1 MGIIVGKMKIRQ
13 NIEKPHFQ
21 LHQNQ
26 ALKMKEENNNC
37 HKWQVYTLLFL
48 CSSGWLWQT
57 MSVRAQEGMPQLP
70 EVPGL
75 PRLIEEMQQEEMP
88 ELEPTPPLPVGTPP
102 PVPIQGP
109 EISIPS
115 KQEYTLGPG
124 DRIQIDIFNVPEYS
138 GENGK
143 HQVQIDGS
151 INLPLIGNVPVRGL
165 TVEAAKARIEAR
177 YAQYLQI
184 PLVNLNVI
192 APRPLQIALAGEVQ
206 RPGSYTMSPTFE
218 GGGAGQ
224 AASQLPSI
232 TQALKMA
239 GGITG
244 AADIRQVKVRR
255 PQPQGPE
262 KIISINLWDL
272 IQNGDLRQNISL
284 RDGDSIFVPSITNP
298 DLAESTQLAS
308 ANFSDNNTQPINI
321 AVVGEVERPGPY
333 VLMPESNL
341 GAGNTEQSPGAEL
354 MALNTLTKAIKLAG
368 GITPMADIRQI
379 QVRRPTRTGI
389 EQVIEVDLWGLLQS
403 GDLTQDLLL
412 QSGDTIIVPT
422 AMDIDPDE
430 LAEIRASSFS
440 PEVLDINVV
449 GEVVKP
455 GSIPLPPKSSLNQ
468 AILAAGGFK
477 QTRAKKETVELI
489 RLNPN
494 GTVSQRIIEVD
505 LSAEVN
511 EDNNPHLLDNDVV
524 IVGRSRRAV
533 LSDEVNTIVSPFLGP
548 LFGILRLINILD

>member
-1 MGIIVGKMKIRQ
+1 M
-13 NIEKPHFQ
+13 
-21 LHQNQ
+21 
-26 ALKMKEENNNC
+26 AA
-37 HKWQVYTLLFL
+37 
-48 CSSGWLWQT
+48 
-57 MSVRAQEGMPQLP
+57 RAQEGMPQLP

-75 PRLIEEMQQEEMP
+75 PRLIEEMP
-88 ELEPTPPLPVGTPP
+88 EFEATPPLPVEAPP
-102 PVPIQGP
+102 PLPFRGS
-109 EISIPS
+109 ENSLPS

-124 DRIQIDIFNVPEYS
+124 DSIQIDIFNVPEYS

-143 HQVQIDGS
+143 HQIQIDGS
-151 INLPLIGNVPVRGL
+151 INLPLIGNVSVRGL
-165 TVEAAKARIEAR
+165 NVEQAKALIEAQ
-177 YAQYLQI
+177 YGKYLQI

-206 RPGSYTMSPTFE
+206 RPGSYTMSATIE

-224 AASQLPSI
+224 AASQLPTI
-232 TQALKMA
+232 TQALKTA

-284 RDGDSIFVPSITNP
+284 RDGDSIFIPSITNP
-298 DLAESTQLAS
+298 DITESTQLAA
-308 ANFSDNNTQPINI
+308 ANFSDNNSQPINI

-333 VLMPESNL
+333 VLMPEDNS
-341 GAGNTEQSPGAEL
+341 GARNNEGSPGADL

-389 EQVIEVDLWGLLQS
+389 EQVIQVDLWDLLQR

-430 LAEIRASSFS
+430 LADIRASSFS
-440 PEVLDINVV
+440 PEALDINVV

-477 QTRAKKETVELI
+477 QTRARKETVELI

-494 GTVSQRIIEVD
+494 GTVSQRTIEVD

-533 LSDEVNTIVSPFLGP
+533 LSDEVNTLVSPFLGP
-548 LFGILRLINILD
+548 FLGILRLINILD